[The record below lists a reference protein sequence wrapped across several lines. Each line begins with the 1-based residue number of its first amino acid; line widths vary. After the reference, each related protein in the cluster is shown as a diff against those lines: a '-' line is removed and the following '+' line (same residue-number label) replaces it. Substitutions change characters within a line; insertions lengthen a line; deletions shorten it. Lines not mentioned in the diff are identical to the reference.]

1 MKWYIVRHAEK
12 EQGDFYN
19 PTLRHQDQP
28 ISAKGRA
35 DAQKLHAYFSDKSIA
50 QIYVSEY
57 IRTGQTIEYVARKL
71 GMAPL
76 VDGRL
81 NEIDNGVIEG
91 LSQQELVQKFP
102 DVWNAFQA
110 RNRDFRFPQ
119 GESGQDV
126 LDRIEAFVQENQEKQ
141 DLLLVSHDGLIRAFT
156 CYILGLPVYRR
167 WDFKVDTCG
176 IMEIEYQPAFES
188 WKLLRFNHTS
198 K

>member
-71 GMAPL
+71 GIAPL

-110 RNRDFRFPQ
+110 RNRDFRHGSKTIP
-119 GESGQDV
+119 
-126 LDRIEAFVQENQEKQ
+126 LIELYLYN
-141 DLLLVSHDGLIRAFT
+141 
-156 CYILGLPVYRR
+156 
-167 WDFKVDTCG
+167 
-176 IMEIEYQPAFES
+176 
-188 WKLLRFNHTS
+188 
-198 K
+198 